1 VKEEKG
7 QQLALSGDQ
16 SMDTALH
23 NKMYQHST
31 VNQSKLLQNCTAYCS
46 KTAKMPWLIDLK
58 GPGN

>member
-31 VNQSKLLQNCTAYCS
+31 VIHFKLLSRTAQLIAPN
-46 KTAKMPWLIDLK
+46 TAKILTKILL
-58 GPGN
+58 